1 MEIDEAYKGREHSL
15 IKHELLKGYLEKL
28 LSIIGVSGGSR
39 EIVYVD
45 CFAGPWGTDSESLAG
60 TSIAISLDIIS
71 HVREM
76 LANKHGMTGVRFK
89 AIYVEKSKRSHK
101 RLTTYLSGNC
111 PDGITCHALQGDYA
125 DLQDEILQLCGDN
138 SFAFFFVDPKG
149 WTDVSVNKLSKLL
162 RRPRSEFLI
171 NFMYDFLNR
180 AIGMPDFRHQVQK
193 SLGELTEGD
202 LQRLSAMSAKDRGE
216 AVVRMYREQL
226 KADMGPDGNYPARS
240 YHAEILNKDKERTHY
255 HLVYL
260 TRHHKGIVKFAE
272 SSQDADFIQ
281 RVVRIQT
288 RQNAKEQ
295 MPLFSAEDEAESQD
309 SSKASIDDVKA
320 YWLNQLSGEPVRF
333 DEARLADMLEE
344 TGWLIRDFEVAM
356 ADLISELKV
365 ENLDAAGKRTKHPVH
380 FDKGERLR
388 RCV

>member
-1 MEIDEAYKGREHSL
+1 MEVDEAYKGREHSL

-28 LSIIGVSGGSR
+28 LSIIGMSGGSR

-60 TSIAISLDIIS
+60 TSISISLDKLS
-71 HVREM
+71 RVREM
-76 LANKHGMTGVRFK
+76 LATKHGMTDIRFK
-89 AIYVEKSKRSHK
+89 AIYVEKTKKSHK
-101 RLTTYLSGNC
+101 RLVAYLNEHC
-111 PDGITCHALQGDYA
+111 PEGITCHALQGDYA
-125 DLQDEILQLCGDN
+125 KLQDEILQLCGN
-138 SFAFFFVDPKG
+138 SSFAFFFIDPKG

-180 AIGMPDFRHQVQK
+180 AIGMSDFRRQVQE
-193 SLGELTEGD
+193 SLGELTEED
-202 LQRLSAMSAKDRGE
+202 FQRLSSMPAKGRGE
-216 AVVRMYREQL
+216 AVVRMYRDQL
-226 KADMGPDGNYPARS
+226 KAVMGPDGNYPARS

-281 RVVRIQT
+281 RIVRIQT
-288 RQNAKEQ
+288 RQNAKDQ
-295 MPLFSAEDEAESQD
+295 MPLFSAEDEAGSQD
-309 SSKASIDDVKA
+309 SSKASMDDVKD

-344 TGWLIRDFEVAM
+344 TGWLIRDFEAAM
-356 ADLISELKV
+356 RELISEKKV